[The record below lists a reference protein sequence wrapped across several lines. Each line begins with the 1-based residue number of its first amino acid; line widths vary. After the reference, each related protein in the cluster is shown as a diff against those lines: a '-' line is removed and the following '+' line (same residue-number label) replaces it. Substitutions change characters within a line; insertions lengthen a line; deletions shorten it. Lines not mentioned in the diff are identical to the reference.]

1 MNWIKRKPTNMKWS
15 ETISLN
21 QPLRD
26 VCLLA
31 NAPSQNWGEF
41 LRASEEASYQRGR
54 REGEDALSEQLIQ
67 QRAEIAELQRGIL
80 ESLSQAV
87 PQVVKETE
95 TGLISLALEAARR
108 IVAGLPISA
117 ELVESVVREALHQAE
132 DSAEI
137 VIQLHPED
145 LALLRKHDSKI
156 LAGLPDKGPLRFV
169 TSGEVTRGGCIVQT
183 RFGLIDAR
191 REVKLEQ
198 LSQTVNA

>member
-1 MNWIKRKPTNMKWS
+1 MKWS

-31 NAPSQNWGEF
+31 NAPAQNWGEF

-54 REGEDALSEQLIQ
+54 REGENALSEQLIQ

-117 ELVESVVREALHQAE
+117 ELVESVVQEALHRAE
-132 DSAEI
+132 DGAEI